1 LSRLHFFTSKNNT
14 GGRKYV
20 KKSKYYLKTFWGAG
34 HDAAHSYNSSYEGGI
49 DRRITAQAI
58 L

>member
-1 LSRLHFFTSKNNT
+1 M
-14 GGRKYV
+14 YV